1 MRETYRNELDNVISQ
16 LVTMT
21 NSVRIAVQDATKS
34 LVEADLT
41 IAERVI
47 KDDSIIDQMNRD
59 IEEKCFLLLARQA
72 PVAGELRTVVS
83 TIKMIA
89 GLGRMGDLAAHVAKI
104 ARMRYPERAIPAE
117 LEDSFLTM
125 GAIADDMIRSASRTL
140 RDRDVDAATK
150 LAAQDEKMDL
160 LRKNQFEQLLSDN
173 WPGTVEQAVDVALLG
188 RYYER
193 IADHA
198 VSMASRIIYLVTGET
213 PEGKDWPVT

>member
-117 LEDSFLTM
+117 LEDSFSTM